1 MPEDIA
7 AILKDRI
14 HDFAAEWAASDL
26 SNADESS
33 DNPDPRFYL
42 SVYRTLVAALRSD
55 NYSPFLDQLYQE
67 GVNLSINGAKV
78 SWVVARLLAAS
89 RVLRGIVLADLG
101 EGERRAARE
110 LLDQL
115 EERSLS
121 ATLEGYTA
129 GEHRYI
135 AAQGAAMSELNL
147 RNYQQLGQSDR
158 SLIARMAQLGA
169 LHKIN
174 AAANSSRDL
183 DYLLQVAVDAVAD
196 VLYVDVCSIFLYDS
210 GDWLVLRATHGLSPD
225 SVGVVMLRV
234 GEGVTG
240 RAALE
245 GKPVA
250 VRDAWND
257 ASFKYVPGIGEEA
270 YSSILS
276 VPVLLFA
283 AGRNQGQL
291 VGVFTVQTRSFRDF
305 NDDELKFLEILSGEI
320 AIAIENTRLANAT
333 DERLRRKVS
342 ELNTLQWVSKLIVGN
357 TDLGYVLDLIVRQA
371 LPLTQADMAAVFE
384 FEPGNGMLRIV
395 ASHGLSDEYI
405 SKVRLPLAW
414 GALGQAVRTGEPVY
428 IHDIHAWMESSGAI
442 PDEQVRGV
450 IDREGFTSML
460 CVPLVT
466 ARETL
471 GGICI
476 YTRQHHQF
484 TDEQNELFRSFADLA
499 ALAIEN
505 ARLYDDL
512 RRSLATKSLLLRE
525 LQHRVR
531 NNLQAVAALLSMQ
544 QRRMKGAA
552 ANSLRESVA
561 RIQSI
566 AAVHDLLSREEV
578 GQTSVAD
585 LVREIMGVVRTSLRA
600 PNMKLDLVVD
610 GADNIA
616 VRDKEATL
624 LALILTELF
633 SNAVLHGFS
642 LDRVAA
648 GGRVQSNCV
657 IHVSAARDAADPALV
672 RLTVS
677 DNGRGLGPD
686 FNLAT
691 SASLG
696 LQIVQ
701 TLTERDLDGK
711 FSIAPAT
718 LGGAAAM
725 VEFCT

>member
-1 MPEDIA
+1 MPSDIA
-7 AILKDRI
+7 AILKDRMP
-14 HDFAAEWAASDL
+14 DFAAQWAATRPTPRDGEE
-26 SNADESS
+26 ESS
-33 DNPDPRFYL
+33 DSSFYL
-42 SVYRTLVAALRSD
+42 SAYQTLVAALRSGD
-55 NYSPFLDQLYQE
+55 YRPFLDQLYQE
-67 GVNLSINGAKV
+67 GFNLSLNGVKV
-78 SWVVARLLAAS
+78 SWVIARLLAAS
-89 RVLRGIVLADLG
+89 RVLREIVSGELG
-101 EGERRAARE
+101 DDERERAKQ

-121 ATLEGYTA
+121 AALEGYSA

-135 AAQGAAMSELNL
+135 AAQEAAMSELNL
-147 RNYQQLGQSDR
+147 RNHQQLGQTDR
-158 SLIARMAQLGA
+158 SLIARVAQLGA

-183 DYLLQVAVDAVAD
+183 DYLLQVAVDAVAE

-240 RAALE
+240 RAARE
-245 GKPVA
+245 GRPVA

-257 ASFKYVPGIGEEA
+257 PSFKYVPGIGEEA

-283 AGRNQGQL
+283 AGRSQGQL
-291 VGVFTVQTRSFRDF
+291 VGVLTIQTRDFREF
-305 NDDELKFLEILSGEI
+305 SDDELKFLEILSGEI

-333 DERLRRKVS
+333 DERLHRKVN

-357 TDLGYVLDLIVRQA
+357 IDLGYVLDLIVRQA

-384 FEPGNGMLRIV
+384 FEPGSGALRIV
-395 ASHGLSDEYI
+395 ASHGLSEEYV
-405 SKVRLPLAW
+405 SKVRMPLGW
-414 GALGQAVRTGEPVY
+414 GAVGEAVRSGEQVY
-428 IHDIHAWMESSGAI
+428 VPDIHSWLADSGAI
-442 PDEQVRGV
+442 PDQQVSEA
-450 IDREGFTSML
+450 IISEGFTSML

-484 TDEQNELFRSFADLA
+484 TDEQNELFRAFADLA

-544 QRRMKGAA
+544 MRRVKGTAA
-552 ANSLRESVA
+552 TSLRESVA

-566 AAVHDLLSREEV
+566 AAVHDLLSREQV

-585 LVREIMGVVRTSLRA
+585 LVREIMGVVRTSLQA
-600 PNMKLDLVVD
+600 PSMELGLVVE
-610 GADNIA
+610 GADSIA

-642 LDRVAA
+642 LDRVTA
-648 GGRVQSNCV
+648 GGRVQANCI
-657 IHVSAARDAADPALV
+657 IHVSAARDDRDPTRV

-677 DNGRGLGPD
+677 DNGRGLDPN
-686 FNLAT
+686 FSLAT
-691 SASLG
+691 SANLG

-701 TLTERDLDGK
+701 TLTERDLGGR
-711 FSIAPAT
+711 FSITPSA
-718 LGGAAAM
+718 LGGTMAT

>member
-1 MPEDIA
+1 M
-7 AILKDRI
+7 
-14 HDFAAEWAASDL
+14 
-26 SNADESS
+26 
-33 DNPDPRFYL
+33 
-42 SVYRTLVAALRSD
+42 
-55 NYSPFLDQLYQE
+55 
-67 GVNLSINGAKV
+67 
-78 SWVVARLLAAS
+78 
-89 RVLRGIVLADLG
+89 
-101 EGERRAARE
+101 
-110 LLDQL
+110 
-115 EERSLS
+115 
-121 ATLEGYTA
+121 
-129 GEHRYI
+129 
-135 AAQGAAMSELNL
+135 
-147 RNYQQLGQSDR
+147 
-158 SLIARMAQLGA
+158 
-169 LHKIN
+169 
-174 AAANSSRDL
+174 
-183 DYLLQVAVDAVAD
+183 DAVAD
-196 VLYVDVCSIFLYDS
+196 VLYVDVCSIYLYDS

-257 ASFKYVPGIGEEA
+257 PSFKHVPGIGEEA
-270 YSSILS
+270 YSSVLS

-283 AGRNQGQL
+283 AGRSQGQL
-291 VGVFTVQTRSFRDF
+291 VGVFTIQTRDFREF

-333 DERLRRKVS
+333 DERLRRKVN

-357 TDLGYVLDLIVRQA
+357 IDLGYVLDLIVRQA

-384 FEPGNGMLRIV
+384 VESGSGMLRIV
-395 ASHGLSDEYI
+395 ASHGLSEEYV
-405 SKVRLPLAW
+405 SKVRMPLGW
-414 GALGQAVRTGEPVY
+414 GAVSEAVQSGEQVY
-428 IHDIHAWMESSGAI
+428 VPNIHSWLADSGAI
-442 PDEQVRGV
+442 PDEQIRAV
-450 IDREGFTSML
+450 ISAEGFTSML

-466 ARETL
+466 AREAL

-476 YTRQHHQF
+476 YTRQYHQF
-484 TDEQNELFRSFADLA
+484 TDEQNELFRTFADLA

-544 QRRMKGAA
+544 MRRMKGTAA
-552 ANSLRESVA
+552 TSLRESIA

-600 PNMKLDLVVD
+600 PNMELGLVVD
-610 GADNIA
+610 GADNIL

-642 LDRVAA
+642 LDRVTA
-648 GGRVQSNCV
+648 GGRVQANCI
-657 IHVSAARDAADPALV
+657 IHVNAAHDDRDPTRV

-677 DNGRGLGPD
+677 DNGRGLSPD
-686 FNLAT
+686 FSLAT
-691 SASLG
+691 SANLG

-701 TLTERDLDGK
+701 TLTERDLGGR
-711 FSIAPAT
+711 FSIAPSA
-718 LGGAAAM
+718 LGGTVAT